1 VCVFGGTLVS
11 VASFGMLQQ
20 RRWND
25 RTGRGPG
32 REGSEDATRRNG
44 DGAAA
49 GRSISSTQQDSI
61 WRHVHE
67 CVLLL
72 PESDATRGTGQQ
84 FGGRTEDMRQRRRMQ
99 AAGCCMLS
107 LATGWSGTEQ
117 RTCCG
122 QRSRRA
128 RKISIQHSRNRFYLT
143 SFSVVW
149 KLISCM
155 LRNSNT
161 MRPKSIDIRCMASV
175 KP

>member
-1 VCVFGGTLVS
+1 LGCCNSADGT
-11 VASFGMLQQ
+11 
-20 RRWND
+20 
-25 RTGRGPG
+25 TGAG
-32 REGSEDATRRNG
+32 EGSEEPTRRNG

-61 WRHVHE
+61 WRHVHA

-107 LATGWSGTEQ
+107 PPDGAERNGTEQ

-122 QRSRRA
+122 QRSRQA
-128 RKISIQHSRNRFYLT
+128 RKISIQQSRNRFYLRPCL
-143 SFSVVW
+143 VPNLGVP
-149 KLISCM
+149 KLGEKHSC
-155 LRNSNT
+155 ST
-161 MRPKSIDIRCMASV
+161 AAHCSIFICIW
-175 KP
+175 